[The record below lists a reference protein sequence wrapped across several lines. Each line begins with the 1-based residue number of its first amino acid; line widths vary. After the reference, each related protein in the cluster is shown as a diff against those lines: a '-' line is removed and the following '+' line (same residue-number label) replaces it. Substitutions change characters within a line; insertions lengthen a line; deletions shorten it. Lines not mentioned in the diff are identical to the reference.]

1 MPPAASVKVDG
12 VIAIDFRVAVVAAVT
27 VNPVLPV
34 IEPETALT
42 VALPDDTPVARPD
55 ALTVATAVL
64 VEVQVAE
71 LVRFLV
77 VPSL

>member
-1 MPPAASVKVDG
+1 MPPVVSVKPGG
-12 VIAIDFRVAVVAAVT
+12 VTAMDFKVAVAAAVT
-27 VNPVLPV
+27 VKPVLPV
-34 IEPETALT
+34 TEPETALT
-42 VALPDDTPVARPD
+42 VMAPDDTPVARPD

-64 VEVQVAE
+64 VDVQVAE